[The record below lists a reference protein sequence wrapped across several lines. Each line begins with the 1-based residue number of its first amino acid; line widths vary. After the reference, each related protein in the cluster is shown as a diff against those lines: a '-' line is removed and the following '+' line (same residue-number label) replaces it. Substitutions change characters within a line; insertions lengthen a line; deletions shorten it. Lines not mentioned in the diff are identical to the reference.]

1 MLTYRRDTSLD
12 GAQRLEVRW
21 ISTKIA
27 VSGLTTNALR
37 LLGAHQHIARF
48 AVTAL
53 VVTVS

>member
-1 MLTYRRDTSLD
+1 MD

-27 VSGLTTNALR
+27 VFGLTTNALR

-53 VVTVS
+53 AVTFS